1 MNLEEAM
8 TTANISFVRS
18 LYAAF
23 TRGDIPTIIGAIA
36 PDAPWEVVG
45 REKDYPLFGAR
56 KGPAAVRD
64 FFRKV
69 KENQEAVSFTP
80 RDFHAAG
87 DTVLVLGHY
96 TWMLRK
102 TGRPVDTEWAHVFT
116 VRGGNVTSF
125 REFTDTAQF
134 AQSWRG

>member
-1 MNLEEAM
+1 M
-8 TTANISFVRS
+8 TTSNPSFVRS

-23 TRGDIPTIIGAIA
+23 GRGDVSTIVDAMT
-36 PDAPWEVVG
+36 PDAAWEVVG
-45 REKDYPLFGAR
+45 RVKDYPLFGAR

-64 FFRKV
+64 FFRQV
-69 KENQEAVSFTP
+69 GENQEAVSFTP

-87 DTVLVLGHY
+87 NTVLVLGHY
-96 TWMLRK
+96 TWMLRR
-102 TGRPVDTEWAHVFT
+102 TGRPVDAEWAHVFT
-116 VRGGNVTSF
+116 VRDGKIAAF

>member
-1 MNLEEAM
+1 M
-8 TTANISFVRS
+8 TAANISFVRS

-23 TRGDIPTIIGAIA
+23 GRGDISAIVDAIA
-36 PDAPWEVVG
+36 PNAAWEVVG

-64 FFRKV
+64 FFKQV
-69 KENQEAVSFTP
+69 GENQERVSFTP
-80 RDFHAAG
+80 RDFHAVG
-87 DTVLVLGHY
+87 DMVLVLGHY

-116 VRGGNVTSF
+116 VRSGKVAAF

-134 AQSWRG
+134 AQNWRG

>member
-1 MNLEEAM
+1 M
-8 TTANISFVRS
+8 TASNIFFVRS
-18 LYAAF
+18 LYTAF
-23 TRGDIPTIIGAIA
+23 GRGDVSTIVNAMT
-36 PDAPWEVVG
+36 PDAAWKVVG
-45 REKDYPLFGAR
+45 RVKDYPLFGAR

-64 FFRKV
+64 FFKQV
-69 KENQEAVSFTP
+69 SENQEAVSFTP

-87 DTVLVLGHY
+87 DVVLVLGHY
-96 TWMLRK
+96 TWMLRR

-116 VRGGNVTSF
+116 VRDGKIAAF